1 MFPTSRLFFN
11 IKSHNI
17 GSNDPIHKEIMTLAT
32 LYSFRRCPYAMRA
45 RLGIYLS
52 GNQVMLREIILKDK
66 PQAMLDVSPKGTVPV
81 LITSTQQVI
90 DESLDIMQWALSQND
105 PHNLLLQGNLEQQK
119 VAMAL
124 IKTNDENFKPWLD
137 RYKYADRYPEF
148 SDTYYREKGEQ
159 FIFQLEKLL
168 TQGDNLLGHNE
179 SIADHAI
186 YPFVRQFAHV
196 DKVWF
201 EQAPYPN
208 LHRWLANHLNS
219 DAFTAI
225 MKKYPLWLD
234 NEQEYLFGAGH

>member
-1 MFPTSRLFFN
+1 
-11 IKSHNI
+11 
-17 GSNDPIHKEIMTLAT
+17 MTLAT

-52 GNQVMLREIILKDK
+52 GSQVMLREIILKHK
-66 PQAMLDVSPKGTVPV
+66 PQPMLDASPKGTVPV
-81 LITSTQQVI
+81 LITCEQEVI
-90 DESLDIMQWALSQND
+90 DESLEIMQWALTQND

-124 IKTNDENFKPWLD
+124 IRSNDENFKPWLD

-159 FIFQLEKLL
+159 FISQLEQLL
-168 TQGDNLLGHNE
+168 TQSDNLLGHHE

-196 DKVWF
+196 DKTWF

-208 LHRWLANHLNS
+208 LQKWLANHLNS
-219 DAFTAI
+219 DAFITI